1 MNIAII
7 LAGGVGSRL
16 DSSYPKQFF
25 KVAGKTVI
33 EHTVDV
39 FESHERIDE
48 IAIVIN
54 PAYITTI
61 EEIVLKN
68 AWRKVKKILRG
79 GAERYDSSMAAIG
92 AYADREEA
100 NLVFHDAVRPLVT
113 HRLIDD
119 VISALDEWNA
129 VDVAVPAVDTI
140 ISVEGDVIRTIPER
154 SKLKRGQTP
163 QGFKLKTIR
172 EAYRRALQDPAFKA
186 TDDCG
191 VVLNYL
197 PEESIFVVK
206 GEESNMKLTYKED
219 SYLLDKLFQ
228 LHSFSLQEKEVAW
241 EQLKGKVLV
250 IYGGSYGI
258 GAEVAAIAREH
269 GAKVHVFSRSA
280 NGVDI
285 ASVEDVRRSLAG
297 VEKRE
302 GRIDCVVN
310 TAALLIKEP
319 LMNMDYAEVSRIIQV
334 NYVGMVNVAIE
345 SYPYLKES
353 LGQLLFYTSSSYTRG
368 RAFYS
373 LYSSTKAAVVNF
385 VQAIAQEWEVAGVR
399 VNCINPERTKTPMRE
414 KNFGI
419 EDASTLL
426 TAETVARESLKTL
439 LSDFTG
445 QVIDV
450 KLNK

>member
-1 MNIAII
+1 MNIAVI

-39 FESHERIDE
+39 FERNERIDE

-68 AWRKVKKILRG
+68 SWRKVRKILKG

-92 AYADREEA
+92 AYADLEEA
-100 NLVFHDAVRPLVT
+100 NLIFHDAVRPLVT
-113 HRLIDD
+113 NRIIDD
-119 VISALDEWNA
+119 VVSALDTWNA

-140 ISVEGDVIRTIPER
+140 ISVEGEVIRAIPER
-154 SKLKRGQTP
+154 SKLRRGQTP

-172 EAYRRALQDPAFKA
+172 EAYRRAFRDPAFKA

-191 VVLNYL
+191 VVLKYL

-228 LHSFSLQEKEVAW
+228 LHSFSLQEKEVALDK
-241 EQLKGKVLV
+241 LKDKVLV

-258 GAEVAAIAREH
+258 GAEVAAIARER
-269 GAKVHVFSRSA
+269 GAKVHVFSRSM

-285 ASVEDVRRSLAG
+285 ASVENVKRSLAE
-297 VEKRE
+297 VEKQE
-302 GRIDCVVN
+302 GRIDYVVN

-319 LMNMDYAEVSRIIQV
+319 LVNMDYEEVSRIIQV
-334 NYVGMVNVAIE
+334 NYVGMVNVAME
-345 SYPYLKES
+345 SFPYLKKTK
-353 LGQLLFYTSSSYTRG
+353 GKLLFYTSSSYTRG

-385 VQAIAQEWEVAGVR
+385 VQAIAQEWEAAGVR

-426 TAETVARESLKTL
+426 TAEAVAKESLKTL
-439 LSDFTG
+439 LSEFTG